1 MELTE
6 AERAEIYK
14 VLLSEP
20 VSHFLS
26 LSAYTVSISERAP
39 IISLKELPNFAVA
52 QCDER
57 LSTYGGTYL

>member
-1 MELTE
+1 MNLTK

-52 QCDER
+52 
-57 LSTYGGTYL
+57 

>member
-1 MELTE
+1 MDLTE

-52 QCDER
+52 
-57 LSTYGGTYL
+57 